1 MRLYSNLP
9 TIDLHGETREVAV
22 ILVKDFISD
31 NIKLKNEKIVVV
43 HGKGTGIVRKA
54 VHNALKS
61 DKRVSS
67 FKLDNFND
75 GQTIIELIL

>member
-54 VHNALKS
+54 VHNALKI

-67 FKLDNFND
+67 FRLDNFND

>member
-22 ILVKDFISD
+22 ILVKNFISD
-31 NIKLKNEKIVVV
+31 NMKLKNEKIVVV